1 MTLST
6 AERPA
11 RGCSVRRKGSETARR
26 ARRKAPITR
35 SPNEPELSDAVGSI
49 LRGPYPASCMG
60 AGRESYTLGLNEAAL
75 YREGDYKMSW
85 PWIQIPGYRC
95 AVGVVRAGFTPGPL
109 LRLCVHPA
117 NEALSERRRRD
128 SNPRYP
134 VERYNTLAGCRL
146 QPLGHSSRAREYIKD
161 GRRLR
166 ASAYSSSDLLSFSIV
181 SSSTTSGFSF
191 AGSASRIRS
200 PETSSFILTSVALR
214 VAPKRM
220 VREEM

>member
-117 NEALSERRRRD
+117 NAALPERRRRD

-146 QPLGHSSRAREYIKD
+146 QPLGHSSSRRSISKSFGDFARLPTPPPTCCPSLLSL
-161 GRRLR
+161 RRLR
-166 ASAYSSSDLLSFSIV
+166 RASRLRVRRRGSALLRPLLLS
-181 SSSTTSGFSF
+181 
-191 AGSASRIRS
+191 
-200 PETSSFILTSVALR
+200 
-214 VAPKRM
+214 
-220 VREEM
+220 